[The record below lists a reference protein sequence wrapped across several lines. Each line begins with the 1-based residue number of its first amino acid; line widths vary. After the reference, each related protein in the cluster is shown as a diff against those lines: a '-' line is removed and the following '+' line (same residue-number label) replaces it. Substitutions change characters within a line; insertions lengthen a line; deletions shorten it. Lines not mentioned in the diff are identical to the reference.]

1 MLYKS
6 IISDGKFI
14 VLIFDGVFDTQLME
28 LPTEDLADRVA
39 FELQSAWD
47 QGESWGVY
55 QKLRRIK
62 GDESDKDVNHAI
74 QKLRKMT
81 PAERE
86 SYHEIL
92 NQRFERNKKLDQL
105 KTWEKVLSLKNS
117 K

>member
-6 IISDGKFI
+6 VISEGKFI
-14 VLIFDGVFDTQLME
+14 VLISDGVFDTQLIE
-28 LPTEDLADRVA
+28 LPTEDLADKVA
-39 FELQSAWD
+39 FELQCAWD

-55 QKLRRIK
+55 QKLQSINGNDRDNVIK
-62 GDESDKDVNHAI
+62 QAI
-74 QKLRKMT
+74 QKLKGMT

-92 NQRFERNKKLDQL
+92 DRRFERIKKFEQL